1 MDNELILQQ
10 FDQIER
16 KVERLIEVCN
26 ALEATNAELK
36 NRIGELEAD
45 LQQKIE
51 AEGGYIQEKDLIRSK
66 IDGLLAR
73 LDNISQVQE

>member
-26 ALEATNAELK
+26 ALKATNAELNNK
-36 NRIGELEAD
+36 IGQLEVD
-45 LQQKIE
+45 LQQKMD
-51 AEGGYIQEKDLIRSK
+51 AESGYIQEKDLIRSK
-66 IDGLLAR
+66 VDGLLAR
-73 LDNISQVQE
+73 LDNISQEQE

>member
-1 MDNELILQQ
+1 LNNELIIQQ

-26 ALEATNAELK
+26 SLEAANAELK
-36 NRIGELEAD
+36 GRIGQLEAD
-45 LQQKIE
+45 LQQKVE
-51 AEGGYIQEKDLIRSK
+51 AESGYIQEKDLIRSK

-73 LDNISQVQE
+73 LDSISQVQE

>member
-1 MDNELILQQ
+1 MNNELIIQQ

-16 KVERLIEVCN
+16 KVERLIEVCKT
-26 ALEATNAELK
+26 LEAANTELK
-36 NRIGELEAD
+36 ARIGQLEAD

-51 AEGGYIQEKDLIRSK
+51 AENGYIQEKDLIRSK

-73 LDNISQVQE
+73 LDSISQVQE